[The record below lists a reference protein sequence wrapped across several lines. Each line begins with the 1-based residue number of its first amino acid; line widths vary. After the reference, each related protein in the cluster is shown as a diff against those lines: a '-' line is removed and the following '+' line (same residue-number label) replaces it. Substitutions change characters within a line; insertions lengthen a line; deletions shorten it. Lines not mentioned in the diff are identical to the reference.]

1 MEKISSVLGE
11 ADVDQDHFLVRP
23 NYFTQLWMTLGDLM
37 PDKFKFQSKEEL
49 MTAIKDFVENIENEI
64 PGSVSWTMNHGSLQ
78 YPLLWFISYES
89 TNFKD
94 ENKIQIRE
102 LLHELEEMTCE
113 LEQIQ
118 MKDLVEILRSDMDSL
133 VERISTSDGVL
144 QTSIADQMRHRH
156 NLSNMTYVS

>member
-1 MEKISSVLGE
+1 
-11 ADVDQDHFLVRP
+11 
-23 NYFTQLWMTLGDLM
+23 
-37 PDKFKFQSKEEL
+37 
-49 MTAIKDFVENIENEI
+49 
-64 PGSVSWTMNHGSLQ
+64 
-78 YPLLWFISYES
+78 
-89 TNFKD
+89 
-94 ENKIQIRE
+94 
-102 LLHELEEMTCE
+102 MTCE

>member
-1 MEKISSVLGE
+1 
-11 ADVDQDHFLVRP
+11 
-23 NYFTQLWMTLGDLM
+23 
-37 PDKFKFQSKEEL
+37 

-64 PGSVSWTMNHGSLQ
+64 PGLVSWAINHDSLQ
-78 YPLLWFISYES
+78 YPFLWFISYES
-89 TNFKD
+89 TDPKD

-144 QTSIADQMRHRH
+144 
-156 NLSNMTYVS
+156 